1 MGFSEEYRDSFIQW
15 SIENGTKLS
24 EFITVKDSNT
34 GGTGVFF
41 NIDEYIKQNGA
52 IDEEDPVI
60 LMRVPKRLTLSL
72 DSIAEMLLAPQLKY
86 DLKANGDYIKQ
97 GQVFQVFLSELTSS
111 FQEGIDPYFRGGLNE
126 TNILVG
132 EIQILTV
139 LKKIRD
145 ELISSNI
152 SDEYKK
158 FLKNSPFAR
167 FDRYIDLLYHT
178 DVNSVKLDE
187 YYDLYKNQFKYN
199 QREYRFM
206 IEKTKNLAIYNAL
219 NSIDEDLGFDPKDF
233 VDIRFLQ
240 KIEISVISRILEI
253 PEALKP
259 RQQEVS
265 NTQGRYDKFND
276 PDTKDP
282 RKVQRLETQ
291 EDGDIED
298 GYVEEDGDDTPD
310 ESEKYG
316 FAVASTMVPVID
328 FVNHSNDK
336 ANSNFDVDKE
346 TKDVLL
352 KYNHKDPKLK
362 GEVELFITYSEYEDV
377 FNFINAYGFVPK
389 SNKTNPFYEHAIDRD
404 FVSTYKIESEVDGE
418 KYEHNLGNVLKWLG
432 QAPNIQF
439 VLTYEGDE
447 LKDVK
452 LNLDQNFIIFGFTK
466 GLSYDPAKA
475 FQIIKDLQEDGVGD
489 DFIQEVLDL
498 EESASNDTID
508 SEGLTPY
515 KLHGVE
521 GYVDLFS
528 IIENTSDEE
537 VNNLMIE
544 FVQFLLIYFRYR
556 IKDLDNGLLL
566 KAKNLKSIITQ
577 FGVFEREILR
587 KFIEI
592 AQGLESKEQ
601 FLDFII
607 GAEELDVEWLKYRL
621 NPRYVS
627 FETKLELQKKYMT
640 SAFTQLGINPLED
653 GNTRTSA

>member
-1 MGFSEEYRDSFIQW
+1 
-15 SIENGTKLS
+15 
-24 EFITVKDSNT
+24 
-34 GGTGVFF
+34 
-41 NIDEYIKQNGA
+41 
-52 IDEEDPVI
+52 
-60 LMRVPKRLTLSL
+60 
-72 DSIAEMLLAPQLKY
+72 
-86 DLKANGDYIKQ
+86 
-97 GQVFQVFLSELTSS
+97 
-111 FQEGIDPYFRGGLNE
+111 
-126 TNILVG
+126 
-132 EIQILTV
+132 
-139 LKKIRD
+139 
-145 ELISSNI
+145 
-152 SDEYKK
+152 
-158 FLKNSPFAR
+158 
-167 FDRYIDLLYHT
+167 
-178 DVNSVKLDE
+178 
-187 YYDLYKNQFKYN
+187 
-199 QREYRFM
+199 M

-291 EDGDIED
+291 QEDGDIED

-310 ESEKYG
+310 EGEKYG

-389 SNKTNPFYEHAIDRD
+389 SNKTNPIYEHAIDRD
-404 FVSTYKIESEVDGE
+404 FLSTYKIESEVEGV

-439 VLTYEGDE
+439 VLTYE
-447 LKDVK
+447 
-452 LNLDQNFIIFGFTK
+452 
-466 GLSYDPAKA
+466 
-475 FQIIKDLQEDGVGD
+475 DLQEDGVGD